1 MGKRLVIAEKPML
14 AKAILDAIPGT
25 AKSIKAGERVFY
37 TEKGDYLVVALA
49 DEKIRAVHSGKYTA
63 IRTDRLLDIVKGYFD
78 REWPTATFEEGYFSH
93 ERMQEVIDLAQYKD
107 DFFGHIPTGIFQSA
121 TPAFV
126 VYSSDVAT
134 SAVTLVPSMKLG
146 GVCVPMTKAVKIEHM
161 GEDLEARVSDA
172 LAMILAYFQGAVADM
187 QALENVEVKYGTNA
201 LKRLLKDGGMPKK
214 CAWELC
220 LYAESK
226 PPLSR
231 RFIPSN
237 HEKGAFTMDHFP
249 IITKEIQTNFE
260 ACVKKNVE
268 PTLDY
273 GLRTFRYQ
281 RWESFTTLD
290 DLRAGVA
297 RYFTKSET
305 PIVERLCDFS
315 HKRFTDD
322 VAQNSYRDFTA
333 TCARTYDL
341 PNLPDICGYLGRACR
356 CMDKE
361 DGANTAICTDC
372 PLARFAGTKEQ

>member
-1 MGKRLVIAEKPML
+1 
-14 AKAILDAIPGT
+14 
-25 AKSIKAGERVFY
+25 
-37 TEKGDYLVVALA
+37 
-49 DEKIRAVHSGKYTA
+49 
-63 IRTDRLLDIVKGYFD
+63 
-78 REWPTATFEEGYFSH
+78 
-93 ERMQEVIDLAQYKD
+93 
-107 DFFGHIPTGIFQSA
+107 
-121 TPAFV
+121 
-126 VYSSDVAT
+126 
-134 SAVTLVPSMKLG
+134 
-146 GVCVPMTKAVKIEHM
+146 
-161 GEDLEARVSDA
+161 
-172 LAMILAYFQGAVADM
+172 
-187 QALENVEVKYGTNA
+187 
-201 LKRLLKDGGMPKK
+201 
-214 CAWELC
+214 
-220 LYAESK
+220 
-226 PPLSR
+226 
-231 RFIPSN
+231 
-237 HEKGAFTMDHFP
+237 MDHFP

-297 RYFTKSET
+297 RYFTKSEA